1 MIILDTSLALPEG
14 MLGYKFPASSASSSG
29 CCDLNHPGY
38 LGTKK
43 AKHISSYVEFYQVCW
58 D

>member
-14 MLGYKFPASSASSSG
+14 MLGYKHPASSASSSG

-43 AKHISSYVEFYQVCW
+43 AKHISSYVEFYQVC
-58 D
+58 